1 MGVYFISDL
10 RTRVYDGSLSNVLIF
25 LRNYAVLATS
35 SPYPIDLMFSLM
47 RLGAEL
53 VSGAFSRSFECRVKA
68 SVCPVSSRDV
78 NLGSRKYVEFGSAL
92 SRCM

>member
-35 SPYPIDLMFSLM
+35 SPYQIDLMFSLM

-53 VSGAFSRSFECRVKA
+53 VSGAFSRSFECHVCHVKA

-78 NLGSRKYVEFGSAL
+78 NLGSRK
-92 SRCM
+92 